1 MVCQEYVKR
10 CDIKHM
16 RSKMDIIRGRE
27 FQRGLDQTGR
37 VYLCGDLSDD
47 NISDYI
53 QTAGFEM
60 GISEYKKY
68 QCERP
73 HYHSFNIEYNYMIC
87 GTLKVFIIRERK
99 EYLLKTGDLFVIQTN
114 EPYIT
119 KAQTGTKVLFAKVPG
134 GNDKVL
140 TPLTQEL
147 ERWGQN
153 NRRFS
158 G

>member
-1 MVCQEYVKR
+1 
-10 CDIKHM
+10 
-16 RSKMDIIRGRE
+16 
-27 FQRGLDQTGR
+27 
-37 VYLCGDLSDD
+37 
-47 NISDYI
+47 
-53 QTAGFEM
+53 
-60 GISEYKKY
+60 
-68 QCERP
+68 
-73 HYHSFNIEYNYMIC
+73 MIC